1 MANEIPITIHGNLT
15 KDLELQTFP
24 DGTPYVNFTVANT
37 PRRYDRQSQQ
47 WKDGEATFFNVK
59 ASGQLAANMARSL
72 SKGARVIIEGV
83 IAQRAFQGAGR
94 PTAPHH
100 GGHCDRH
107 RRVPHVRH
115 CEREPQQPAQL
126 NFHF

>member
-1 MANEIPITIHGNLT
+1 M
-15 KDLELQTFP
+15 
-24 DGTPYVNFTVANT
+24 NFTVANT

-83 IAQRAFQGAGR
+83 IAQRAFQGQDGQQHR
-94 PTAPHH
+94 TMEVTATDIGASLMFATVNVNRSNQH
-100 GGHCDRH
+100 
-107 RRVPHVRH
+107 
-115 CEREPQQPAQL
+115 
-126 NFHF
+126 N